1 VRTDNAKRLS
11 SETMLPSLHTEL
23 IRLVDGFLP
32 VSSVLRQTNTFPA
45 RCDWKLEIE
54 EDVIVEI
61 PIDTEII
68 VRSRAFIKADIEE
81 HIFLD
86 DHFEAVVLLGKVMIG
101 ESIRAK
107 YGVRRMYFNLEG
119 QFVSEDIYNKY
130 S

>member
-1 VRTDNAKRLS
+1 
-11 SETMLPSLHTEL
+11 MLPYLHTEL
-23 IRLVDGFLP
+23 TRLVDGVLP
-32 VSSVLRQTNTFPA
+32 VSSVLRQTTTFLA

-61 PIDTEII
+61 PTDTELI
-68 VRSRAFIKADIEE
+68 VRSRAFIKADHEE

-101 ESIRAK
+101 EIIRAK
-107 YGVRRMYFNLEG
+107 YGVLRMYFNLEG